1 MPAVVVAGAIAGAG
15 AIGAAALSSSAQKKA
30 SNQATQ
36 QAQRATDQNIALQQ
50 QVREENRGIL
60 SPYVNVGN
68 QATGALNSLMY
79 GNDNGASLAA
89 LKQSPGYQFRLDEG
103 NRSLNTG
110 WAARGLLNSGAAQ
123 KAILK
128 YGQDYA
134 SNEYGNR
141 FNQLAQ
147 QQGVGLSAGN
157 ALAGVGTNFANSA
170 SNQNNALAS
179 VQANAAL
186 ANGQATANIYGT
198 AANALG
204 QIGGSFISSYRPPQ
218 QQNWLAGVGGTQ
230 SMMGYR

>member
-1 MPAVVVAGAIAGAG
+1 MPAVVIAGAVAAAG
-15 AIGAAALSSSAQKKA
+15 AVGAAAISSSAQKKA

-36 QAQRATDQNIALQQ
+36 AAQRATDQNIALQQ
-50 QVREENRGIL
+50 QVRAENRGIL
-60 SPYVNVGN
+60 EPYVNVGN
-68 QATGALNSLMY
+68 QATGALNSLIY

-89 LKQSPGYQFRLDEG
+89 LQASPGYQFRLDEG
-103 NRSLNTG
+103 NRALNTG
-110 WAARGLLNSGAAQ
+110 WAAKGLLNSGAAQ
-123 KAILK
+123 KAALR

-134 SNEYGNR
+134 SGEYNNR

-157 ALAGVGTNFANSA
+157 ALAGVGTNFANSVA
-170 SNQNNALAS
+170 NQNNSLAS

-186 ANGQATANIYGT
+186 ANGQATANVYGT

-218 QQNWLAGVGGTQ
+218 QQGWLSGIGGTQ
-230 SMMGYR
+230 ASLGYR

>member
-1 MPAVVVAGAIAGAG
+1 MPAIVVAGAIAGAG
-15 AIGAAALSSSAQKKA
+15 AIGAAAIGASAQNKA
-30 SNQATQ
+30 SKAATQ
-36 QAQRATDQNIALQQ
+36 AAQNATDQNIALQTR
-50 QVREENRGIL
+50 VREENKGIL
-60 SPYVNVGN
+60 SPYVNVGT
-68 QATGALNSLMY
+68 QATPALNALMY

-89 LKQSPGYQFRLDEG
+89 LQKAPGYQFRMDEG

-157 ALAGVGTNFANSA
+157 ALAGVGTNFANSV
-170 SNQNNALAS
+170 SSQNNALAS
-179 VQANAAL
+179 AQANSALAQGQANA
-186 ANGQATANIYGT
+186 NIWGT

-204 QIGGSFISSYRPPQ
+204 QVGGSFISSYKPPQ
-218 QQNWLAGVGGTQ
+218 PQNWLSGVGGTRYN
-230 SMMGYR
+230 MGY